1 MEITPKTPW
10 EERRIKSGS
19 FLNRKLSADILKVR
33 RKHDSN
39 IREIEKRTEYSAF
52 MVAVCLL
59 GALLLM
65 VVFCR
70 VSHAEEINLDIISVI
85 ESSGNNMAYNFKSGA
100 TGQYQITKSC
110 LNDYNKHAAENG
122 LTLLN
127 LTDMYEPKYAYM
139 VSNWYLNEHIPDLL
153 WNYDIPDTITS
164 RLIAYNWGI
173 GNLRKWFKH
182 GSHWNQLPKETRNY
196 VIKYFKELKGDD

>member
-1 MEITPKTPW
+1 MDIIRKDTSKQYRFI
-10 EERRIKSGS
+10 RR
-19 FLNRKLSADILKVR
+19 LLKGTEPEPDQ
-33 RKHDSN
+33 DSLKEN
-39 IREIEKRTEYSAF
+39 PDLIYSAF
-52 MVAVCLL
+52 VVIGSILL
-59 GALLLM
+59 AMALIIGLAGKA
-65 VVFCR
+65 
-70 VSHAEEINLDIISVI
+70 HAQEINLDIISII

-100 TGQYQITKSC
+100 TGQYQITQSC

-153 WNYDIPDTITS
+153 WDHNIPDTITS

-182 GSHWNQLPKETRNY
+182 GCHWNKLPLETRNY

>member
-10 EERRIKSGS
+10 KERRIKSGS
-19 FLNRKLSADILKVR
+19 FLDRKLSADILKVR
-33 RKHDSN
+33 RVHDSN
-39 IREIEKRTEYSAF
+39 IKEIEKRTEYSAF

-65 VVFCR
+65 VVCCR
-70 VSHAEEINLDIISVI
+70 SCHAEDINLDIIADI
-85 ESSGNNMAYNFKSGA
+85 ESGGNPLAYNRESGA
-100 TGQYQITKSC
+100 TGEFQITPILLKSYNANHDDGYHFKYSMDD
-110 LNDYNKHAAENG
+110 LFNSDYAVLIAK
-122 LTLLN
+122 
-127 LTDMYEPKYAYM
+127 
-139 VSNWYLNEHIPDLL
+139 WYLNEKIPDYLIR
-153 WNYDIPDTITS
+153 YRIPDTITS

-173 GNLRKWFKH
+173 GHLRKWFKH

>member
-1 MEITPKTPW
+1 
-10 EERRIKSGS
+10 
-19 FLNRKLSADILKVR
+19 
-33 RKHDSN
+33 
-39 IREIEKRTEYSAF
+39 

-100 TGQYQITKSC
+100 TGQYQITETALK
-110 LNDYNKHAAENG
+110 DYNKHARENG
-122 LTLLN
+122 LTVMEMSW
-127 LTDMYEPKYAYM
+127 MYEPKYAYM
-139 VSNWYLNEHIPDLL
+139 VANWYLNEHIPDLL
-153 WNYDIPDTITS
+153 WDYDIPDTITS

-182 GSHWNQLPKETRNY
+182 GCHWNKLPLETRN
-196 VIKYFKELKGDD
+196 

>member
-1 MEITPKTPW
+1 MDITPKKPW
-10 EERRIKSGS
+10 KEKRIKSGS
-19 FLNRKLSADILKVR
+19 FLDRKLSADILKIR
-33 RKHDSN
+33 RAHDSN
-39 IREIEKRTEYSAF
+39 IREIEKKTEYSAF

-65 VVFCR
+65 VVCCR
-70 VSHAEEINLDIISVI
+70 SCHAQEISLDIISVI

-100 TGQYQITKSC
+100 TGQYQIIKSC
-110 LNDYNKHAAENG
+110 LNDYNKHATENG
-122 LTLLN
+122 FTLLN

-153 WNYDIPDTITS
+153 WDYGIPDTITS

-173 GNLRKWFKH
+173 GNLRKWFKR
-182 GSHWNQLPKETRNY
+182 GCHWNKLPLETRHY
-196 VIKYFKELKGDD
+196 IQRYFKELKGDD

>member
-10 EERRIKSGS
+10 KERRIKSGS
-19 FLNRKLSADILKVR
+19 FLDRKLLADILKVR

-39 IREIEKRTEYSAF
+39 IMEIEKRTEYSAF